1 DIRRIRQ
8 RAAMPV
14 LLRRLVAQTGQ
25 LLNIARASGQADLE
39 RSVGEDYTRLLEAV
53 FLVHRVP
60 AWGTTL
66 GARVSSLP
74 KVHVVDTGLGGWLL
88 GIRGRGIERRDP
100 TVLGQFGH
108 LLETFAVNEVL
119 KQVSWLE
126 EPVQV
131 GHYRTKDGH
140 EVDLVL
146 DVPGEGI
153 VAIEIKSG
161 EKVRPEDLRGL
172 AALRDRLGSTF
183 RAGVVL
189 HPGPMSVPLGDRVY
203 ALPLDRLWTAV
214 PSSVVDKY
222 RSSSS

>member
-1 DIRRIRQ
+1 MSWPGRGRRSYANYLDLVVQRDVLGIRRIRQ
-8 RAAMPV
+8 RSAMPV

-66 GARVSSLP
+66 GARVNSLP

-108 LLETFAVNEVL
+108 LLETFAVNEV
-119 KQVSWLE
+119 
-126 EPVQV
+126 
-131 GHYRTKDGH
+131 
-140 EVDLVL
+140 
-146 DVPGEGI
+146 
-153 VAIEIKSG
+153 AIEIKSG
-161 EKVRPEDLRGL
+161 EKVRTEDLRGL

-189 HPGPMSVPLGDRVY
+189 HPGPMSVPLGDRIY
-203 ALPLDRLWTAV
+203 ALPLDRLWTAG
-214 PSSVVDKY
+214 PSSVADEY